1 MTITPVVAP
10 EEEEQPPVQVP
21 PVQVPSAV
29 DQEEFTE

>member
-1 MTITPVVAP
+1 MTITPVVEP

-29 DQEEFTE
+29 DLETLTE

>member
-1 MTITPVVAP
+1 MTITPLVEP